1 MKRILPPLWGAAAT
15 AALLVSGTAV
25 PAHAY
30 EITVTT
36 PLVSGEKA
44 ADVIAYWLGD
54 GGRPLTAATPFSAPA
69 GIQATPVKAEGS
81 TPGGVRGVVPASAG
95 VKRASGPSRNVN
107 LPRTTGKVFFVGSD
121 GRPHWCAGTS
131 VQSDHRNLVAT
142 AGHCVYAPRPA
153 AGSTSEGTAAG
164 TAAGTAQGAEDSTPA
179 PYRYWIFI
187 PGYAGGGTPWGV
199 YVGARVFAHS
209 DFTRYGDLDRDYAF
223 VSVHAGLLPKRVTLR
238 DAAQYAAF
246 SAGPKYRTAT
256 GYTGV
261 RLLPAGRL
269 GDKVGGQGL
278 AYNLPVDRPLA
289 IFGYP
294 TQTAEGHATGSTRLT
309 RAYGRPFLA
318 QDLSRRANELIAVR
332 SAFTA
337 ASGSPW
343 LAAYHGVR
351 GLGYLNGLTIGL
363 SGPGTGLSPYFD
375 GELFQVYS
383 AARRAG

>member
-15 AALLVSGTAV
+15 AALLVTGTAV

-36 PLVSGEKA
+36 PLASGARVSS
-44 ADVIAYWLGD
+44 VIAYWLRDD
-54 GGRPLTAATPFSAPA
+54 GRALTQATPASAPA
-69 GIQATPVKAEGS
+69 RIDATPVTAEGAA
-81 TPGGVRGVVPASAG
+81 PGGARGVVPAAAG
-95 VKRASGPSRNVN
+95 VKRAGGPSKNVN

-142 AGHCVYAPRPA
+142 AGHCVYAAKPTAGAA
-153 AGSTSEGTAAG
+153 AGSTAR
-164 TAAGTAQGAEDSTPA
+164 
-179 PYRYWIFI
+179 PYRNWIFI
-187 PGYAGGGTPWGV
+187 PGFAGGGTPWGV
-199 YVGARVFAHS
+199 YAGDRAFAHS

-223 VSVHAGLLPKRVTLR
+223 VSVHAGVLPRRVTLR

-246 SAGPKYRTAT
+246 SGGPKYRTAT
-256 GYTGV
+256 GYTGI
-261 RLLPAGRL
+261 RLLSAGRL

-294 TQTAEGHATGSTRLT
+294 LRTAERPANGLTRLT

-318 QDLSRRANELIAVR
+318 QDLSRRANELVAVR

-343 LAAYHGVR
+343 LAAYRGVR

-363 SGPGTGLSPYFD
+363 SGPATGLSPYFD
-375 GELFQVYS
+375 GELFQVYD
-383 AARRAG
+383 AARHAG

>member
-1 MKRILPPLWGAAAT
+1 MKRILPPLWGAAA
-15 AALLVSGTAV
+15 AASLVVGSAV
-25 PAHAY
+25 PAHGY

-36 PLVSGEKA
+36 PLASGAK
-44 ADVIAYWLGD
+44 VTSILAYWLRD
-54 GGRPLTAATPFSAPA
+54 GGRSLSGATPVAAPA
-69 GIQATPVKAEGS
+69 GIAATAVTAES
-81 TPGGVRGVVPASAG
+81 SAPGGVRGVVPAAAG

-107 LPRTTGKVFFVGSD
+107 LPRTTGKVFFVGAD

-142 AGHCVYAPRPA
+142 AGHCVYAMRPT
-153 AGSTSEGTAAG
+153 GRTTA
-164 TAAGTAQGAEDSTPA
+164 T

-187 PGYAGGGTPWGV
+187 PGFAGGGTPWGV
-199 YVGARVFAHS
+199 YAGERAFAHS
-209 DFTRYGDLDRDYAF
+209 DFTRYADLDRDYAF
-223 VSVHAGLLPKRVTLR
+223 VSVHAGVLPKHVALR

-246 SAGPKYRTAT
+246 SGGLKWRTAT
-256 GYTGV
+256 GYTGI

-294 TQTAEGHATGSTRLT
+294 LRTAERPADARTGLT
-309 RAYGRPFLA
+309 RAYRRPFLA
-318 QDLSRRANELIAVR
+318 QDLSRNANELVAVR
-332 SAFTA
+332 SAFAT

-343 LAAYHGVR
+343 LAAYRGVR

-363 SGPGTGLSPYFD
+363 SGPATGLSPYFD
-375 GELFQVYS
+375 GELFQVYNT
-383 AARRAG
+383 ARRAGSA

>member
-1 MKRILPPLWGAAAT
+1 MKRILPALWGAAAT

-36 PLVSGEKA
+36 PLVTDAKA
-44 ADVIAYWLGD
+44 AEVISYWLGD
-54 GGRPLTAATPFSAPA
+54 GGRLLAAATPVSAPA
-69 GIQATPVKAEGS
+69 GIDATPLPAEGS
-81 TPGGVRGVVPASAG
+81 APGGVRGVVPASAG
-95 VKRASGPSRNVN
+95 VKRAAGPSRNVN

-121 GRPHWCAGTS
+121 GLPHWCAGTS

-142 AGHCVYAPRPA
+142 AGHCVYATRPTA
-153 AGSTSEGTAAG
+153 EGAGESAPT
-164 TAAGTAQGAEDSTPA
+164 
-179 PYRYWIFI
+179 PYRYWVFV
-187 PGYAGGGTPWGV
+187 PGFAGGGTPWGV
-199 YVGARVFAHS
+199 YAGEQAFAHS
-209 DFTRYGDLDRDYAF
+209 DYTRYGDLDRDYAF
-223 VSVHAGLLPKRVTLR
+223 VSVHAGVLPKHVTLR

-246 SAGPKYRTAT
+246 SAGPKYHTAT

-294 TQTAEGHATGSTRLT
+294 MRTAEGHASGSTRLT
-309 RAYGRPFLA
+309 RAYGKPFLA
-318 QDLSRRANELIAVR
+318 RDLSRRANELVAVR

-343 LAAYHGVR
+343 LAAYRGVR

-375 GELFQVYS
+375 GELFQVYNT
-383 AARRAG
+383 ARRAG

>member
-1 MKRILPPLWGAAAT
+1 MKRILPPLCGAAAV
-15 AALLVSGTAV
+15 ASLVIGATV
-25 PAHAY
+25 PAHGY

-36 PLVSGEKA
+36 PLASKA
-44 ADVIAYWLGD
+44 KVNSVLAYWLRN
-54 GGRPLTAATPFSAPA
+54 GGRPLADATPLSAPTRIAATPV
-69 GIQATPVKAEGS
+69 TTEGAA
-81 TPGGVRGVVPASAG
+81 PGGVRGVVPASAG
-95 VKRASGPSRNVN
+95 VKRAGEPTRNIN

-142 AGHCVYAPRPA
+142 AGHCVF
-153 AGSTSEGTAAG
+153 AGSRSGTSAR
-164 TAAGTAQGAEDSTPA
+164 
-179 PYRYWIFI
+179 PYRNWIFI
-187 PGYAGGGTPWGV
+187 PGYVGGGTPWGV
-199 YVGARVFAHS
+199 YAGARAFTHS

-223 VSVHAGLLPKRVTLR
+223 VSVHTGVLPKQVTLR

-246 SAGPKYRTAT
+246 SGLKYRTGT

-278 AYNLPVDRPLA
+278 AYNLPLDRPLA

-294 TQTAEGHATGSTRLT
+294 LRTAEGPAKSLTPLT
-309 RAYGRPFLA
+309 RAYRKPFLA
-318 QDLSRRANELIAVR
+318 QDLSKRANELVAVR
-332 SAFTA
+332 SAFVV

-343 LAAYHGVR
+343 LAAYRGVR

-363 SGPGTGLSPYFD
+363 SGPATGLSPYFD

>member
-1 MKRILPPLWGAAAT
+1 MKRILLPPLWGAAAT
-15 AALLVSGTAV
+15 AALLVGGTAV

-36 PLVSGEKA
+36 PLVSSAKA
-44 ADVIAYWLGD
+44 AGVIAYWLGD
-54 GGRPLTAATPFSAPA
+54 GGRPLAE
-69 GIQATPVKAEGS
+69 ATPVSATAGIDA
-81 TPGGVRGVVPASAG
+81 TRVTTRDTAPGGVRGVVPASAG
-95 VKRASGPSRNVN
+95 VRRAAGPSRNVN

-131 VQSDHRNLVAT
+131 VQSDRRNLVAT
-142 AGHCVYAPRPA
+142 AGHCVYATRPAEAA
-153 AGSTSEGTAAG
+153 AGSTEEATA
-164 TAAGTAQGAEDSTPA
+164 T

-187 PGYAGGGTPWGV
+187 PGFAGGGTPWGV
-199 YVGARVFAHS
+199 YAGDRAFAHS

-223 VSVHAGLLPKRVTLR
+223 VTVHAGVLPKRVTLR
-238 DAAQYAAF
+238 NAAQYAAF

-261 RLLPAGRL
+261 TLLPTGRL

-294 TQTAEGHATGSTRLT
+294 MRTAAGPASGRTRLT
-309 RAYGRPFLA
+309 RAYGKPFLA
-318 QDLSRRANELIAVR
+318 QDLSRRANELVAVR

-343 LAAYHGVR
+343 LAAYRGVR

-363 SGPGTGLSPYFD
+363 SGSATGLSPYFD
-375 GELFQVYS
+375 GELFQVYDT
-383 AARRAG
+383 ARRVG